1 MSTFQTADLI
11 YLLLLL
17 LMVAGWFLASNR
29 ESRSKLVQQAMIWGF
44 IFVGVIAMI
53 GLWDDIRHTVRPM
66 QSVNGDSG
74 QIILPR
80 QADGHYHLVAQVN
93 GTTIEFVVDTGA
105 SQIVLTR
112 ADAQKIGIDPAELA
126 FTGRAQTANGMVR
139 TAPVRLD
146 TLSVGGITD
155 ENLRAVVNESD
166 LFQSLL
172 GMSYLQHFS
181 KVEIQGSQLILTR

>member
-1 MSTFQTADLI
+1 MGTFQTADLI

-17 LMVAGWFLASNR
+17 LMVAGWFFASNR
-29 ESRSKLVQQAMIWGF
+29 ESRSRLVQQAMIWGF
-44 IFVGVIAMI
+44 IFVGAIAVV
-53 GLWDDIRHTVRPM
+53 GLWDDIRSTVRPM
-66 QSVNGDSG
+66 QSVNEDSG

-80 QADGHYHLVAQVN
+80 QPDGHYHLAAQVN
-93 GTTIEFVVDTGA
+93 GITVEFVVDTGA

-112 ADAQKIGIDPAELA
+112 EDAQRIGLDTADLA

-139 TAPVRLD
+139 TAPVRLE
-146 TLSVGGITD
+146 TLSVGGFTD
-155 ENLRAVVNESD
+155 RNLRAVVNESD

-181 KVEIQGSQLILTR
+181 RVEIQGNQLILTR

>member
-53 GLWDDIRHTVRPM
+53 GLWNDIRHTVRPM

-80 QADGHYHLVAQVN
+80 QADGHYHLVAEVN